1 MRKTL
6 IPCDLL
12 HGTVCL
18 AYLWKGRCLYHG
30 LLSVQGKPLDA
41 AEPVI
46 DRIPL
51 GGQHLHDP
59 PILHVKIH
67 VAVQGT
73 VVAGLYLFHAFLTP
87 SPLIFDPAPVNPL
100 LKFSQVRQGHVLK
113 GPLLKLL
120 KPGPVHDVPDMFLAA
135 GRLRV
140 NVFLHILIGVFDDF

>member
-1 MRKTL
+1 MRNHCGCHAQPGIAVHIGLEIIPHHMAEQCKFFHGKLTRADSGHALFPVFLLQLLQLIRHMRKTL

-30 LLSVQGKPLDA
+30 LLPVQGKPLNA

-51 GGQHLHDP
+51 GGQHLHNP

-73 VVAGLYLFHAFLTP
+73 VVAG
-87 SPLIFDPAPVNPL
+87 
-100 LKFSQVRQGHVLK
+100 
-113 GPLLKLL
+113 
-120 KPGPVHDVPDMFLAA
+120 
-135 GRLRV
+135 
-140 NVFLHILIGVFDDF
+140 